1 MIERIK
7 AFLKQNGLDWTG
19 KISTMYDDD
28 FRTAEDK
35 DFKEKD
41 IYNLLISFEEGDACL
56 SVEIDLVS
64 FYVLGEFKDIY
75 FDKYAGIEDKNK
87 DLMKQRDL
95 SKEWID
101 FQMKNN
107 RLVYSVALKKYCE
120 KRKAIIE
127 KHYEEKEKLLIAKL
141 NNLQKNKEKSLKE
154 YEDLEALIE
163 NADNTL

>member
-7 AFLKQNGLDWTG
+7 AFFKQNGLNWTG
-19 KISTMYDDD
+19 DISTMYDDD
-28 FRTAEDK
+28 FRPAEDK

-41 IYNLLISFEEGDACL
+41 IYNLLLSFEEGNACL
-56 SVEIDLVS
+56 LVEIDLVS

-87 DLMKQRDL
+87 ELMKQRDL

-107 RLVYSVALKKYCE
+107 GLVYITAVKKYCE
-120 KRKAIIE
+120 NRKAIIE
-127 KHYEEKEKLLIAKL
+127 KHYEEKEKLLKEKL
-141 NNLQKNKEKSLKE
+141 NNLQKNREKSLKE

-163 NADNTL
+163 SIEKQL

>member
-1 MIERIK
+1 
-7 AFLKQNGLDWTG
+7 
-19 KISTMYDDD
+19 MYDDD
-28 FRTAEDK
+28 FRPAEDK

-41 IYNLLISFEEGDACL
+41 IYNLLLSFEEGNACL
-56 SVEIDLVS
+56 LVEIDLVS

-107 RLVYSVALKKYCE
+107 GLVYITAVKKYCE
-120 KRKAIIE
+120 NRKAIIE
-127 KHYEEKEKLLIAKL
+127 KHYDEKEKLLKEKL

-154 YEDLEALIE
+154 YEALEALIE
-163 NADNTL
+163 SIEK

>member
-19 KISTMYDDD
+19 DISTMYDDD
-28 FRTAEDK
+28 FRPAEDK

-41 IYNLLISFEEGDACL
+41 IYNLLLSFEEGNACL
-56 SVEIDLVS
+56 LVEIDLVS

-87 DLMKQRDL
+87 ELMKQRDL

-107 RLVYSVALKKYCE
+107 GLVYITAVKKYCE
-120 KRKAIIE
+120 NRKAIIE
-127 KHYEEKEKLLIAKL
+127 KHYEEKEKLLKEKL
-141 NNLQKNKEKSLKE
+141 NNLQKNREKSLKE

-163 NADNTL
+163 SIEKQL

>member
-41 IYNLLISFEEGDACL
+41 IYNLLISFEEGNACL

-75 FDKYAGIEDKNK
+75 FDKFKRFSLFPYRRKGRICRMLALFFRNGDSGMQ
-87 DLMKQRDL
+87 LL
-95 SKEWID
+95 FS
-101 FQMKNN
+101 
-107 RLVYSVALKKYCE
+107 SVQVSFFL
-120 KRKAIIE
+120 
-127 KHYEEKEKLLIAKL
+127 
-141 NNLQKNKEKSLKE
+141 
-154 YEDLEALIE
+154 
-163 NADNTL
+163 